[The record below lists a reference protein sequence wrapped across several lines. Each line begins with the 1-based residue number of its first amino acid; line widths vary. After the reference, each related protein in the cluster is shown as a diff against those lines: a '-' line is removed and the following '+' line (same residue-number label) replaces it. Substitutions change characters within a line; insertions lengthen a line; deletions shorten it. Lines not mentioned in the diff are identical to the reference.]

1 MATIKNCPNRAQ
13 CSIGLLARRR
23 FESRNAAWALLL
35 SAGQDLC
42 DGDSKENARRSFEQ
56 ALKLADDLVAV
67 SDKDAK
73 RIQAT
78 GLVCL
83 GALSLCDKEAKNAI
97 DHFLR
102 GESIFEQDGDKY
114 GQAVTLFG
122 LAQAYWMRK
131 EWAKVFRY
139 FERSQRELVHISSD
153 SATIYLR
160 QLVEE
165 QYSEAIAEWE
175 KTPKEK
181 PVKWGIEEILGD
193 VSIGVFP
200 IFGKI
205 PAGNPHPIPQFVTG
219 YIETDRFIIDGK
231 PYRVAG
237 GQRDKFRL
245 SFSLQVTY
253 IAFRVEGDSM
263 NKADLDDGDYV
274 ILRVSSLS
282 GTDLEP
288 NSGDIVAVALPET
301 DAVTLKR
308 FRRKSGQVVFEP
320 DSTNP
325 SHVSYPFVTS
335 SEYGVSFKIVG
346 IHVATLKPQ

>member
-1 MATIKNCPNRAQ
+1 MAITRDCPNRAQ
-13 CSIGLLARRR
+13 CIIDLLARRR

-42 DGDSKENARRSFEQ
+42 NGHSKENARRSFEQ
-56 ALKLADDLVAV
+56 VLKLADDLIAV

-78 GLVCL
+78 GLTCL
-83 GALSLCDKEAKNAI
+83 GALSLCDKDAKNAI

-114 GQAVTLFG
+114 GLAVALFA
-122 LAQAYWMRK
+122 LAQAHWMRA
-131 EWAKVFRY
+131 EWTKAFRY
-139 FERSQRELVHISSD
+139 FERSQRELAHISSD

-165 QYSEAIAEWE
+165 QHAGAIAEWE
-175 KTPKEK
+175 KIPKEK
-181 PVKWGIEEILGD
+181 PVKWGIEEILGG

-205 PAGNPHPIPQFVTG
+205 PAGSPRPIPQLVTG
-219 YIETDRFIIDGK
+219 YIESDQFIIDGK
-231 PYRVAG
+231 PYCVAG

-245 SFSLQVTY
+245 SFSLQATY

-274 ILRVSSLS
+274 ILRVSSIT

-301 DAVTLKR
+301 DTVTLKR
-308 FRRKSGQVVFEP
+308 FRRKMDQVVFEP
-320 DSTNP
+320 DSTNLN
-325 SHVSYPFVTS
+325 HVSYPFKTQ
-335 SEYGVSFKIVG
+335 SEHGIPFRIVG
-346 IHVATLKPQ
+346 VHVATLKPL

>member
-1 MATIKNCPNRAQ
+1 MTTINNCPNRAQ

-23 FESRNAAWALLL
+23 FESRSAAWALLL

-42 DGDSKENARRSFEQ
+42 DGGSKENAHRSFEQ

-67 SDKDAK
+67 NDKDAK

-78 GLVCL
+78 GLTCL
-83 GALSLCDKEAKNAI
+83 GALSLCDKDAKGAI
-97 DHFLR
+97 DHLLR

-114 GQAVTLFG
+114 GRAVALFG
-122 LAQAYWMRK
+122 LAQAHWMRK
-131 EWAKVFRY
+131 EWVKVFRY
-139 FERSQRELVHISSD
+139 FERSRRELDHISSD
-153 SATIYLR
+153 SATVYFR

-165 QYSEAIAEWE
+165 QYAEAIAEWE
-175 KTPKEK
+175 RTPREK
-181 PVKWGIEEILGD
+181 PVKWGIEDILGD

-205 PAGNPHPIPQFVTG
+205 PAGNPHPIPQLVTD

-231 PYRVAG
+231 PYRVVG
-237 GQRDKFRL
+237 SQRDKFRL
-245 SFSLQVTY
+245 SFSLHATY

-263 NKADLDDGDYV
+263 NKANLDDGDYV
-274 ILRVSSLS
+274 ILRVPSV
-282 GTDLEP
+282 GGADLEP
-288 NSGDIVAVALPET
+288 NNGDIVAVALPET

-308 FRRKSGQVVFEP
+308 FRRKGGQVVFEP

-325 SHVSYPFVTS
+325 NHVSYPFVTS
-335 SEYGVSFKIVG
+335 SEYGIPFKIVG